1 MTKKHN
7 KYPSKVG
14 LDLLYSPTKKFP
26 GVLIQSVNNI
36 TRIFNGRAQR
46 LFVPRFNHDRRNIS
60 FLRELKFKGEK
71 KEIDEKYFFE
81 EECTN
86 TLQIIII
93 L

>member
-1 MTKKHN
+1 MVEHK
-7 KYPSKVG
+7 
-14 LDLLYSPTKKFP
+14 DF
-26 GVLIQSVNNI
+26 
-36 TRIFNGRAQR
+36 
-46 LFVPRFNHDRRNIS
+46 LFHDFIMIERNIN